1 MEYNIYNRTY
11 GTQNSPNPR
20 CRMQRCVFRAAQIS
34 LSATEKMAATQA
46 LAAVLLM
53 LLTKAAALVPA
64 RWVQIDYR
72 LIRTDFGGA
81 MCQIILIDNRLRDAT
96 SEW

>member
-1 MEYNIYNRTY
+1 MEHKTV
-11 GTQNSPNPR
+11 PPR
-20 CRMQRCVFRAAQIS
+20 CRMQRCVFCAAQIS

-64 RWVQIDYR
+64 R
-72 LIRTDFGGA
+72 
-81 MCQIILIDNRLRDAT
+81 
-96 SEW
+96 